1 MRLKFSD
8 LFDGLSTDALR
19 YSERCK
25 ALSGQEIELKGY
37 LSRAHPEVARTML
50 VSEPGI
56 CPDCSPV
63 PVACLALPGFFVSID
78 GMTAVRLRG
87 KLSFGL
93 QRDAEGN
100 ASYLRLE
107 DARIA
112 TGISA

>member
-25 ALSGQEIELKGY
+25 TLSGRQVELKGY
-37 LSRAHPEVARTML
+37 LSRAHPESAHAML
-50 VSEPGI
+50 VSEPGV

-63 PVACLALPGFFVSID
+63 PVACLTLPDFSAAVAGA
-78 GMTAVRLRG
+78 TAVRLRG

-93 QRDAEGN
+93 KRDGEGN

-107 DARIA
+107 EARIA